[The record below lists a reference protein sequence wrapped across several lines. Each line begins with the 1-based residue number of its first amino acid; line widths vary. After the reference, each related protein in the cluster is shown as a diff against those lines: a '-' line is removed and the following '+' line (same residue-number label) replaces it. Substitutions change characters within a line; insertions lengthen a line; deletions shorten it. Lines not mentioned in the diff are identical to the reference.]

1 MYSSVRK
8 GARRL
13 QQQEDVSLVDYTVNF
28 TANTAPCTEIL
39 CWLVAHIDVP
49 QDLKVFGSANL
60 KVFGS
65 AKGSSLGS
73 ITPILKPQKLGVE
86 MAVYRQDRL

>member
-1 MYSSVRK
+1 MYSSIRK
-8 GARRL
+8 VARRL
-13 QQQEDVSLVDYTVNF
+13 QPQEDVSLVDYTVNF

-39 CWLVAHIDVP
+39 CWLVAQIDVS

-65 AKGSSLGS
+65 ARVFGSAKGSSLGP
-73 ITPILKPQKLGVE
+73 ITPSKLSLE
-86 MAVYRQDRL
+86 